1 MSEKVKY
8 NAINSDSEK
17 RRAFVAPLFTAGY
30 GERWASLLGEAMVK
44 HFVVV
49 LVALATSSALAA
61 DRTPW
66 PEGAKR
72 SYVDRCAA
80 SMSSQGLPSK
90 TAWAYCSCVANGM
103 SSEFGMEE
111 YDHMMKAEPNA
122 KGSTY
127 DQRLY
132 KVMSGCSSILPR

>member
-1 MSEKVKY
+1 
-8 NAINSDSEK
+8 
-17 RRAFVAPLFTAGY
+17 
-30 GERWASLLGEAMVK
+30 MVK
-44 HFVVV
+44 HFVVAFV
-49 LVALATSSALAA
+49 VFAASSALAA

-72 SYVDRCAA
+72 SYIDRCAA
-80 SMSSQGLPSK
+80 SMSSQGLPAK
-90 TAWAYCSCVANGM
+90 TAQAYCSCVGNGM

-111 YDHMMKAEPNA
+111 YDQMMKAEPNA

-132 KVMSGCSSILPR
+132 KVMSRCSSILPR